1 MKRRSDRGRL
11 ILVGAGPGDPD
22 LITVRGAT
30 ALGRADVALYD
41 ELASDEILDLLPRHA
56 ERINVGKRGHD
67 EPTWSQEAINELI
80 AERAGQGQVVVRL
93 KGGDPFI
100 FGRGGEEA
108 SACVARGIPFEVVP
122 GVSSALAA
130 PAYAGIPL
138 TDRRYS
144 ASFAVVTGHKDPGGA
159 ATATRWRDLA
169 RAADTLVI
177 LMGMRNLRSLLDEIV
192 AGGTPLETPAAA
204 VMNGTRAEQRVELA
218 TLETLADAVEA
229 KGLGA
234 PSVIVIGQVAAL
246 GETLSW
252 WESSPLFGLG
262 ALVSR
267 APHQARELAAALR
280 AAGAIPSFR
289 PLIDLVAVE
298 DPGERGVIDT
308 SLGRLA
314 DYDDLLFTSSNA
326 VRFFL
331 HHVERLGLESSLPG
345 LNARILCIGPS
356 TARAVTAAGLPVHFM
371 LSGGRG
377 DADSMLSELLR
388 SHPPTG
394 RRVLIPRSDIARDV
408 LSRGLAAAGA
418 HVDAVTHYR
427 NIRPEVDAAA
437 LGADLIGGA
446 LPLLPFTSPSAVEHF
461 AELLDEAAR
470 DACQRCIISAI
481 GTTTAAALESIGLP
495 PQVVP
500 ERPDVRGMVEAL
512 ENYVAKGR
520 EAGSLPSGWGEKKK

>member
-1 MKRRSDRGRL
+1 L

-22 LITVRGAT
+22 LITVRGAA
-30 ALGRADVALYD
+30 ALGQADIVLYD

-67 EPTWSQEAINELI
+67 APTWSQDAINQVI

-108 SACVARGIPFEVVP
+108 SACVAQGIPYEVIP

-144 ASFAVVTGHKDPGGA
+144 ASFAVVTGHKDPGEA
-159 ATATRWRDLA
+159 ARGTRWQELA
-169 RAADTLVI
+169 RGADTLVI
-177 LMGMRNLRSLLDEIV
+177 LMGMRNLRSILAEIL
-192 AGGTPLETPAAA
+192 AGGVPPETPAAA
-204 VMNGTRAEQRVELA
+204 VMNGTRAEQRVEVA
-218 TLETLADAVEA
+218 TVQTLADAVETG
-229 KGLGA
+229 GLAA
-234 PSVIVIGQVAAL
+234 PSVIVIGRVATL
-246 GETLSW
+246 RETLAW

-267 APHQARELAAALR
+267 APHQAWELAAALR
-280 AAGAIPSFR
+280 SAGAIPSFR
-289 PLIDLVAVE
+289 PLIDLVAAQE
-298 DPGERGVIDT
+298 PAELAAIDA
-308 SLGRLA
+308 SFDRLA

-331 HHVERLGLESSLPG
+331 QHLERLNLGEALQTLE
-345 LNARILCIGPS
+345 ARILCIGPS

-371 LSGGRG
+371 LAGGRG
-377 DADSMLSELLR
+377 DADSMLEEVLR
-388 SHPPTG
+388 SHPPQG

-408 LSRGLAAAGA
+408 LSRGLAEAGA
-418 HVDAVTHYR
+418 EVDAVVHYR
-427 NIRPEVDAAA
+427 NSRPEIDSGS
-437 LGADLIGGA
+437 LRADLVAGR
-446 LPLLPFTSPSAVEHF
+446 LPLLPFTSPSAVDHF
-461 AELLDEAAR
+461 SELLDEAAR
-470 DACQRCIISAI
+470 EACQRCIISAI
-481 GTTTAAALESIGLP
+481 GSTTAEALARIGLP

-500 ERPDVRGMVEAL
+500 ERPDVREMVEAMGD
-512 ENYVAKGR
+512 YVAERR
-520 EAGSLPSGWGEKKK
+520 EVGSLPAGWGEERK

>member
-1 MKRRSDRGRL
+1 
-11 ILVGAGPGDPD
+11 
-22 LITVRGAT
+22 
-30 ALGRADVALYD
+30 
-41 ELASDEILDLLPRHA
+41 
-56 ERINVGKRGHD
+56 
-67 EPTWSQEAINELI
+67 
-80 AERAGQGQVVVRL
+80 
-93 KGGDPFI
+93 
-100 FGRGGEEA
+100 
-108 SACVARGIPFEVVP
+108 
-122 GVSSALAA
+122 
-130 PAYAGIPL
+130 
-138 TDRRYS
+138 
-144 ASFAVVTGHKDPGGA
+144 
-159 ATATRWRDLA
+159 
-169 RAADTLVI
+169 
-177 LMGMRNLRSLLDEIV
+177 MGMRNLRSLLDEIV